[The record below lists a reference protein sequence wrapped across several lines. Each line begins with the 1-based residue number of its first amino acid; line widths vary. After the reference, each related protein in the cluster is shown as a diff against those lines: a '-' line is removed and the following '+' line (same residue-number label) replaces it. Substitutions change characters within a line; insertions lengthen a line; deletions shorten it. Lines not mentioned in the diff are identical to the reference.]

1 MVTPSLLADPQTGAE
16 DMEWFRSPKRGPIH
30 WVDVGRMGRRNQ
42 SKLDIKL
49 VRQRQREGLLAG
61 TLQRRSPR
69 IGESMTCLPDTG
81 SDWTEH
87 RETRFAVLVGD

>member
-49 VRQRQREGLLAG
+49 VRQRQREALLAG
-61 TLQRRSPR
+61 TLKRKSLR
-69 IGESMTCLPDTG
+69 IGESMACCPDTN
-81 SDWTEH
+81 SDQTEY
-87 RETRFAVLVGD
+87 RGTRFSMLVGD